1 VAARLGGNAVIR
13 LLICEDKRVLR
24 AGLVALLS
32 RPTDMLV
39 VAQLGSSE
47 GIVPVTT
54 VTRPDIALIDIDMPG
69 GTPALVNLSE
79 ALPACRTLALYDPR
93 DPVHLMQSAAASA
106 SALIPKSVSPD
117 VLLATIRRL
126 ARDGGSMALNA
137 RRAANGIRA
146 NPLTPREVAVLRV
159 AAEGIP
165 AAEIAVRLNLSPGT
179 VRNYIS
185 RAISK
190 TGTRNRLDAARFADR
205 QGWLLPCTK

>member
-1 VAARLGGNAVIR
+1 MIR
-13 LLICEDKRVLR
+13 LLICEDMRVLR

-32 RPTDMLV
+32 QPSDMLV
-39 VAQLGSSE
+39 VAQRESSD

-54 VTRPDIALIDIDMPG
+54 MTRPDIALIDIDMPG
-69 GTPALVNLSE
+69 GIPALVSLSE
-79 ALPACRTLALYDPR
+79 AVPACRTLALYDPR
-93 DPVHLMQSAAASA
+93 NPGHIMPSAAATA

-126 ARDGGSMALNA
+126 ARDGGDGGRTGLSS
-137 RRAANGIRA
+137 RRAATGTRS
-146 NPLTPREVAVLRV
+146 NPLTPREAAVLRV
-159 AAEGIP
+159 ASEGIS

-205 QGWLLPCTK
+205 QGWLQPSTLGQ